1 MFMRKVII
9 IGLGA
14 VGLTYAVKLRGKCEL
29 SILVDNERKQKYT
42 KEKPVFKGKEQEFRY
57 ILPTDKFNADLIFVA
72 TKFNG
77 LESVIKNIK
86 NFVTDETRIISL
98 INGISSEEK
107 ISEAYPNTKI
117 LKSYFIGHSAVRN
130 GNSVTQDGIG
140 EIVIE
145 RDEFVEQFF
154 KESGV
159 QYFIPKDMNYA
170 MWLKFTLNV
179 FSNQVSA
186 ILDMN
191 FGQMKRNKAFMD
203 FAKKVITEVRQI
215 AEKKGINNLENLES
229 DAMKAINVM
238 CDEGKTSMHQDILA
252 KRPTEVDI
260 FAGEII
266 RLGKEYGIPTPYNQV
281 LYDLIKIKEE
291 DNEHCI
297 HTGQSRE

>member
-1 MFMRKVII
+1 MRKVII

-14 VGLTYAVKLRGKCEL
+14 VGLTYAVKLRDKCDL
-29 SILVDNERKQKYT
+29 SILVDDERKRRYT
-42 KEKPVFKGKEQEFRY
+42 KQKPIFNGKEQEFGY
-57 ILPTDKFNADLIFVA
+57 ILPTDKFNADLILVA

-77 LESVIKNIK
+77 LNSAIQSIK

-107 ISEAYPNTKI
+107 ISEVYPSAKV

-130 GNSVTQDGIG
+130 NNSVTQDGVG

-154 KESGV
+154 KDAGV

-170 MWLKFTLNV
+170 MWLKYTLNV
-179 FSNQVSA
+179 FSNQTSA

-191 FGQMKRNKAFMD
+191 FGQMKRNMAFIE
-203 FAKKVITEVRQI
+203 FAKKIIAEVKQI
-215 AEKKGINNLENLES
+215 AEKKEIKNLENLES

-266 RLGKEYGIPTPYNQV
+266 RLGKEYGISTPYNQV